1 MDGQYHEP
9 DPLAPAKEDMFPQIA
24 RKFLE
29 MDSGERDSQAD
40 EELHQQ
46 VQNGLQFYAEAA
58 RYYKVQGREPTDV
71 IFSALKRPLG
81 ACQQIVQDAYANDYT
96 LKPNTE
102 YPGSTSPGS
111 LGTRANLGMTSRRLG
126 TSESP
131 QRKEENK
138 TQEENESYMPS
149 EM

>member
-1 MDGQYHEP
+1 
-9 DPLAPAKEDMFPQIA
+9 MFPHTA
-24 RKFLE
+24 REFLE
-29 MDSGERDSQAD
+29 MDFDERDSQAD
-40 EELHQQ
+40 VELHQQ
-46 VQNGLQFYAEAA
+46 VQNLFYAEAA

-138 TQEENESYMPS
+138 TQKENES
-149 EM
+149 

>member
-1 MDGQYHEP
+1 
-9 DPLAPAKEDMFPQIA
+9 MFPQIA
-24 RKFLE
+24 REFLE
-29 MDSGERDSQAD
+29 IDFDERDSQAD

-46 VQNGLQFYAEAA
+46 VQNAA

-81 ACQQIVQDAYANDYT
+81 ACQQIVQDAYANDHT
-96 LKPNTE
+96 LKPTTE
-102 YPGSTSPGS
+102 YPGDTSPGS

-126 TSESP
+126 TSKSP

-138 TQEENESYMPS
+138 TQEENES
-149 EM
+149 

>member
-1 MDGQYHEP
+1 M
-9 DPLAPAKEDMFPQIA
+9 
-24 RKFLE
+24 
-29 MDSGERDSQAD
+29 
-40 EELHQQ
+40 
-46 VQNGLQFYAEAA
+46 
-58 RYYKVQGREPTDV
+58 QGREPTDV

-138 TQEENESYMPS
+138 TQEENES
-149 EM
+149 

>member
-1 MDGQYHEP
+1 
-9 DPLAPAKEDMFPQIA
+9 MFPQIA
-24 RKFLE
+24 REFLQ
-29 MDSGERDSQAD
+29 MDFDERDSQAD

-96 LKPNTE
+96 LKPTTIRD
-102 YPGSTSPGS
+102 TSPGS

-138 TQEENESYMPS
+138 TQEENES
-149 EM
+149 

>member
-9 DPLAPAKEDMFPQIA
+9 DPLAPVKEDMFPQIA
-24 RKFLE
+24 REFLE

-58 RYYKVQGREPTDV
+58 RYYKVQGTEPTDV

-81 ACQQIVQDAYANDYT
+81 ACQQIFQDAYANIYT
-96 LKPNTE
+96 
-102 YPGSTSPGS
+102 
-111 LGTRANLGMTSRRLG
+111 
-126 TSESP
+126 
-131 QRKEENK
+131 QH
-138 TQEENESYMPS
+138 
-149 EM
+149 